1 MDDYSLSQQTA
12 DYQRVEQALRF
23 LEEHFRQQPDL
34 AAVAASVNLSPYHFQ
49 RLFKRWVGISPT
61 QFMHYLTI
69 EYAKQ
74 WLDESRS
81 VLETAYAAG
90 LSGPSRLHDL
100 FITWEAM
107 TPGEYKQQAAGL
119 VIRYGVHDSP
129 FGRCLL
135 ATTPRGI
142 CALFFDAPDMLDDL
156 HVRWPQAT
164 LIEDSARTA
173 PLVEQIFAAPSPDR
187 PFNLVLKGTNFQVN
201 VWRALLSIPPGA
213 VVSYEDLAAYVGR
226 PDATRAVAGAVA
238 RNPISY
244 LVPCHRVI
252 RKSGNTNKYR
262 WGATRKRALLGWEA
276 AHYAPAAGQDE

>member
-1 MDDYSLSQQTA
+1 MDDYSLSQQTV
-12 DYQRVEQALRF
+12 DYQRVEQALQF
-23 LEEHFRQQPDL
+23 LEDNFRQHPDL
-34 AAVAASVNLSPYHFQ
+34 SAIAASVNLSPYHFQ

-69 EYAKQ
+69 EYAKE

-81 VLETAYAAG
+81 VLEATYAAG

-100 FITWEAM
+100 FVTWEAM

-119 VIRYGVHDSP
+119 KIRYGVHNSP

-142 CALFFDAPDMLDDL
+142 CSLAFDAPDMLDDL
-156 HVRWPQAT
+156 NSRWPQAT
-164 LIEDSARTA
+164 LVEDRARTE
-173 PLVEQIFAAPSPDR
+173 PLVEQIFSARSPDQ

-201 VWRALLSIPPGA
+201 VWRALLSIPPGT
-213 VVSYEDLAAYVGR
+213 VVSYEDLAAYAGR
-226 PDATRAVAGAVA
+226 PDATRAVANAVA
-238 RNPISY
+238 HNPISF

-252 RKSGNTNKYR
+252 RKSGKTHNYR

-276 AHYAPAAGQDE
+276 AHYAPAVNQSE